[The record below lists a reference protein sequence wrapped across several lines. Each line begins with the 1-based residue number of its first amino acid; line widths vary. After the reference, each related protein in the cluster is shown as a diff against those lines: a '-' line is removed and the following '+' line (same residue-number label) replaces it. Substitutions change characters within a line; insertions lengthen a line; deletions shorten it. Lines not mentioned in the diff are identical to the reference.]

1 MAPPKTRR
9 VAVMGYTSVGKST
22 LCIQFIEGHF
32 VDNYD
37 PTIENTF
44 NKVNGQ
50 EFGLE
55 LIDTA
60 GQDEFSIFPNHYAM
74 DIQGYILVYSITSA
88 ASFDAVQSIYEK
100 IVDLG
105 KVNVPIVLVGNK
117 TDLQMERAVSTESGR
132 KKAEQWNAVFIET
145 TAKQHESVNEIF
157 SKIILEIEKLDGN
170 LSSEVLEYF
179 ENSKVPFTPTLIYTH
194 ELKRIT

>member
-1 MAPPKTRR
+1 
-9 VAVMGYTSVGKST
+9 KST

-44 NKVNGQ
+44 NKVIKVNGQ

-145 TAKQHESVNEIF
+145 TAKQHEVSCYIFNVNPF
-157 SKIILEIEKLDGN
+157 SMVCLF
-170 LSSEVLEYF
+170 V
-179 ENSKVPFTPTLIYTH
+179 
-194 ELKRIT
+194 

>member
-9 VAVMGYTSVGKST
+9 VAVMGYTSVGKSS
-22 LCIQFIEGHF
+22 LCIQFIENRF

-44 NKVNGQ
+44 NKVIKVNGHEYQ
-50 EFGLE
+50 LE

-60 GQDEFSIFPNHYAM
+60 GQDEFSIFPSHYAM
-74 DIQGYILVYSITSA
+74 DIQGYILVYSITSL
-88 ASFDAVQSIYEK
+88 ASFEAVQSIYEK

-117 TDLQMERAVSTESGR
+117 TDLTIERVISLETGR
-132 KKAEQWNAVFIET
+132 RRAEQWNAVFIET
-145 TAKQHESVNEIF
+145 TAKQHEAVNEIF
-157 SKIILEIEKLDGN
+157 SK
-170 LSSEVLEYF
+170 
-179 ENSKVPFTPTLIYTH
+179 
-194 ELKRIT
+194 